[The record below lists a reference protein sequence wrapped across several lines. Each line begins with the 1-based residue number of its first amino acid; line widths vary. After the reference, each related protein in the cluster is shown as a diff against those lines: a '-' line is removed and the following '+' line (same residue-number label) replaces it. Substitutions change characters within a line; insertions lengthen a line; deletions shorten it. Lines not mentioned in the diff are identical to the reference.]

1 NLRTAQARHDRTKNP
16 DGSRT
21 KDDHAIAGP
30 NSRVLDY
37 GIVGHTAGF
46 GKACHFKGEA
56 VRNMM
61 QTTRGHTH
69 IPGHGAVDAISEP
82 LTRWVKVIE
91 ATPRH
96 RVIRVNHGSRLADN
110 TVALFPAFHSG
121 AGHGNYTTEFMTK
134 YYRIV
139 HMPTVIGGPLV
150 KVAPANTHI
159 RYLKQHLPFADGRH
173 INLPNFNRAF
183 CCGVVYDRCHFS
195 ISHS

>member
-1 NLRTAQARHDRTKNP
+1 AKTISFWRPVCCIADQRCQAIPLCRFQAATVPCQSYDGNLRTAQARHDRTKNP

-69 IPGHGAVDAISEP
+69 IAGHRAVDAISKP

-121 AGHGNYTTEFMTK
+121 AG
-134 YYRIV
+134 
-139 HMPTVIGGPLV
+139 
-150 KVAPANTHI
+150 
-159 RYLKQHLPFADGRH
+159 
-173 INLPNFNRAF
+173 
-183 CCGVVYDRCHFS
+183 
-195 ISHS
+195 